1 MSRRPFA
8 VQNVTRRISAPANS
22 YGELSVDPPVVEGYT
37 YLGPIGVSNGL
48 TSSLVLFSFKPA
60 AVGFRNV
67 DSVASS
73 GNIALTLL
81 YGRTGS

>member
-1 MSRRPFA
+1 MSNR
-8 VQNVTRRISAPANS
+8 
-22 YGELSVDPPVVEGYT
+22 
-37 YLGPIGVSNGL
+37 L
-48 TSSLVLFSFKPA
+48 TSSLVLFSFNPA